1 MANVLLLQFSE
12 KACVQLVLWEV
23 PYKQTSKL
31 QTFKDADM
39 RSINVRHE
47 WSPLSPLAA
56 GPSVLPLLLAPLF
69 LIHVTLSHSI
79 SRATKD
85 CPSMFQLPSGK
96 VKDIRIPAL
105 PFGTPLPTHPTPQLC
120 FLGTAKA
127 ADICRLLCNHSWS
140 MLSLS
145 VGTKSRRS
153 ITLYYYDCI

>member
-56 GPSVLPLLLAPLF
+56 GPSVLPLLLAPCSLSMSLCPTPF
-69 LIHVTLSHSI
+69 LEPQKTVPACFSFPLGRWRILEFLPCPLGLPFPHTPPHS
-79 SRATKD
+79 SA
-85 CPSMFQLPSGK
+85 SW
-96 VKDIRIPAL
+96 AL
-105 PFGTPLPTHPTPQLC
+105 PRLLIFVVYSVTTHGRC
-120 FLGTAKA
+120 FLY
-127 ADICRLLCNHSWS
+127 RLVLK
-140 MLSLS
+140 
-145 VGTKSRRS
+145 VE
-153 ITLYYYDCI
+153 DQ